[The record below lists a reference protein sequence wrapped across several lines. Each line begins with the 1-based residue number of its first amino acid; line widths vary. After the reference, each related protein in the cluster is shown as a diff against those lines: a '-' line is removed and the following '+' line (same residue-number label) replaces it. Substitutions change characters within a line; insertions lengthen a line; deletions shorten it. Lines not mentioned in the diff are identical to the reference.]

1 MTQMEAISQQLV
13 ALQIRLGKVERD
25 DASKI
30 KSLTEE
36 NAKLKEKNFQLEAQL
51 AWFKGRFSDASL
63 KRRKL

>member
-51 AWFKGRFSDASL
+51 AWFKRLLTLA
-63 KRRKL
+63 